1 LTEENYAFI
10 LLCDEKWWNKLCEH
24 NRKNQN
30 KTHSFVRRNLRGPL
44 KAEKLLFYVKS
55 PVKQI
60 RGTADFVERVAGD
73 SEKLWRKY
81 GSETCLE
88 NFKEYQGFLH
98 GSEKATFVR
107 FKNFRELENPIPAK
121 TMKKVLGVL
130 KVPRGGKYINRET
143 TEQLAV

>member
-1 LTEENYAFI
+1 MTEENYAFI

-81 GSETCLE
+81 GSE
-88 NFKEYQGFLH
+88 
-98 GSEKATFVR
+98 KATFVR